1 MKTSTNISNNCP
13 VCGNEKIWE
22 ESVAYDDGFDHS
34 WTCPCGAH
42 GEDHC
47 EIVFEKSVYET
58 PSSDQLMAFFEK
70 KYGENWERAVLTE
83 TEDRAW
89 IEALYEWYEK
99 EVPQHPG
106 YYVDDEEDEW
116 YGKPFEIVRR
126 VDYDDEDYDICALP
140 LWIVRIGDHEFA
152 AHCDEI
158 FDEPPASEQGIFAKE
173 SKQGYPVIY
182 RNGTD
187 CVLFRAS
194 CPELP
199 YVVAFGYDVKTGEW
213 NHGNYLDDLQ
223 EAIFKAEGG
232 VRSVEHVL
240 NENGN
245 LVMYRAAVAIMDD
258 DLREELH
265 RQLAPC
271 SDQRFFEAYAE
282 AHEMKFGEP
291 FAPWVGGDW

>member
-1 MKTSTNISNNCP
+1 MELYKT
-13 VCGNEKIWE
+13 
-22 ESVAYDDGFDHS
+22 H
-34 WTCPCGAH
+34 
-42 GEDHC
+42 
-47 EIVFEKSVYET
+47 
-58 PSSDQLMAFFEK
+58 
-70 KYGENWERAVLTE
+70 
-83 TEDRAW
+83 
-89 IEALYEWYEK
+89 
-99 EVPQHPG
+99 
-106 YYVDDEEDEW
+106 
-116 YGKPFEIVRR
+116 
-126 VDYDDEDYDICALP
+126 
-140 LWIVRIGDHEFA
+140 
-152 AHCDEI
+152 
-158 FDEPPASEQGIFAKE
+158 
-173 SKQGYPVIY
+173 SKQGYPIIY
-182 RNGTD
+182 EGD
-187 CVLFRAS
+187 YADVLFRES
-194 CPELP
+194 CPLLP
-199 YVVAFGYDVKTGEW
+199 YVVASGYDAETGEW